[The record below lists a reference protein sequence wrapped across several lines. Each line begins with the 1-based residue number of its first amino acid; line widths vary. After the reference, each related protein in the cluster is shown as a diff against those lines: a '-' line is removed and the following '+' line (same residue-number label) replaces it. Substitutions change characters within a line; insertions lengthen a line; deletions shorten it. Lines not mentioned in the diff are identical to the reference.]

1 MWHRT
6 KRLINSYLDDLIQR
20 ASGPDREARG
30 ITRAEVARLNELE
43 VQTRASAKVLEK
55 ELAEIGLKI
64 LGVAER
70 ERIARASGDDA
81 AASSAGSKLVSLS
94 AERDLIK
101 QQLSEA
107 NSAADRARAL
117 REERRRLGEDLATE
131 THLTSM
137 REDLSSIQTPFDS
150 TDPAATIEEMRGRIK
165 SSGTFST
172 DARVAEAERE
182 LEAERARA
190 QVEDMLSRYKQGIP
204 GVEPAS
210 RTEPAPLNTDP
221 SARSER
227 NPSQAPEDTGSSDD
241 QSQSKT
247 LGRTDGPVRPID

>member
-20 ASGPDREARG
+20 VNGPDREARG
-30 ITRAEVARLNELE
+30 VTRAELTRLNELE

-70 ERIARASGDDA
+70 ERLARDRGDEASASA
-81 AASSAGSKLVSLS
+81 AGTQLVTLS

-107 NSAADRARAL
+107 NAAAERARAL

-131 THLTSM
+131 SHLTDM
-137 REDLSSIQTPFDS
+137 RENLSSIQRPFDS
-150 TDPAATIEEMRGRIK
+150 TDPAATIEEMRERIK
-165 SSGTFST
+165 SSGGLST

-182 LEAERARA
+182 LEAERARTR
-190 QVEDMLSRYKQGIP
+190 VEDILLRYKQGVTGGESSSQTERAVP
-204 GVEPAS
+204 QTAPAGQ
-210 RTEPAPLNTDP
+210 TEAN
-221 SARSER
+221 
-227 NPSQAPEDTGSSDD
+227 SQRADSDD
-241 QSQSKT
+241 AEPGQSKT
-247 LGRTDGPVRPID
+247 LGRTDGPIRPID